1 MKKTKLQNTKNGMT
15 LIELMVSLIILM
27 LVLGAVYSIM
37 NIQQNRATQLTKTTV
52 LQTDAQV
59 AFTLL
64 KWDLL
69 LAGLGYPYTKQD
81 AVTLLN
87 VGGVDGAGVGLKAVG
102 LGFEINRVH
111 WSYLVDDAKGVQ
123 ILVRRWTD
131 TVANFSQ
138 FDTLVILNEMREP
151 IYTNLVVMNDPRS
164 DTTWYIDS
172 LWGDSIP
179 ASMVNVGVPISA
191 RQGLMVFSMRGNTY
205 TGGISYRVSGDT
217 LMRGS
222 EPLLTNVEAIAIRY
236 GIDTD
241 GDRIIDTWANRNNPP
256 FNPSF
261 GRTWALRFT
270 MVVTSDPVSGYR
282 YPENFVTIEN
292 NPPYTYPLNDL
303 QRRRKR
309 VFLSSV
315 VYPQNLQP

>member
-1 MKKTKLQNTKNGMT
+1 MKETGRKYLTNGMT
-15 LIELMVSLIILM
+15 LIELMVSLVILM

-37 NIQQNRATQLTKTTV
+37 NIQQNRATQLSKTTI

-59 AFTLL
+59 AFTLM

-69 LAGLGYPYTKQD
+69 LAGLGYPYSKQD
-81 AVTLLN
+81 AVQLLN
-87 VGGVDGAGVGLKAVG
+87 VGGVDGAGVGLRAVG
-102 LGFEINRVH
+102 LGFEINRIH

-123 ILVRRWTD
+123 FLVRRWSD
-131 TVANFSQ
+131 TAACFSR
-138 FDTLVILNEMREP
+138 FDTIVILNEMREP
-151 IYTNLVVMNDPRS
+151 IYSNLVVTNDPRT
-164 DTTWYIDS
+164 DTTLYIDS

-179 ASMVNVGVPISA
+179 ASRINVGVPISA

-205 TGGISYRVSGDT
+205 TGGINYRVFGDT

-222 EPLLTNVEAIAIRY
+222 EPLLTNVEAIAVRY

-241 GDRIIDTWANRNNPP
+241 GDRVIDTWTNRINPP
-256 FNPSF
+256 FNPGY

-270 MVVTSDPVSGYR
+270 MVVVSDPISGYR

-292 NPPYTYPLNDL
+292 NPPYTYPLNAL
-303 QRRRKR
+303 QRQRKR
-309 VFLSSV
+309 VFLSSI

>member
-1 MKKTKLQNTKNGMT
+1 MKKTKLQNPQNGMT

-37 NIQQNRATQLTKTTV
+37 NIQQNRATQISKTTI

-87 VGGVDGAGVGLKAVG
+87 VGGVDGAGVGLKAAG
-102 LGFEINRVH
+102 LGFEMDRIH
-111 WSYLVDDAKGVQ
+111 WSYLVDDAHGVQ
-123 ILVRRWTD
+123 FLVRRWAD

-151 IYTNLVVMNDPRS
+151 IYMNLIITNNPRI

-179 ASMVNVGVPISA
+179 ASRVNVGVPISA

-241 GDRIIDTWANRNNPP
+241 GDRIIDTWTNRNNPP
-256 FNPSF
+256 FNPGFS
-261 GRTWALRFT
+261 RTWALRFT
-270 MVVTSDPVSGYR
+270 MVVTSEPVPGYI

-292 NPPYTYPLNDL
+292 NPPYTYHLNDL